1 MMSLK
6 TKLALAALA
15 LAGSMAASAQG
26 SPGGADPTPQQVV
39 AARQAAYHLSGATM
53 GSMKAALD
61 GGAEVRN
68 FTYAARG
75 IARWAR
81 VLPTMFPESTR
92 GVGPTRARP
101 EIWAN
106 RADFNARAA
115 AYAEAAAAL
124 AAAAQSNDRA
134 AFTAQFEATI
144 ATCRA
149 CHDAYQVPPPAAPQP
164 PAAAA
169 SSSR

>member
-1 MMSLK
+1 MSLK
-6 TKLALAALA
+6 SKLALAALA
-15 LAGSMAASAQG
+15 LAGSMAASAQEN
-26 SPGGADPTPQQVV
+26 AVAAEPTPQQIV

-75 IARWAR
+75 VARWAR
-81 VLPTMFPESTR
+81 VLPTLFPESTR

-101 EIWAN
+101 EIWTN
-106 RADFNARAA
+106 RADFNAKAA
-115 AYAEAAAAL
+115 AYAEAASRL

-134 AFTAQFEATI
+134 AFAAQFEATI

-149 CHDAYQVPPPAAPQP
+149 CHDVYQVPPPAAPPP
-164 PAAAA
+164 PAP
-169 SSSR
+169 SGG